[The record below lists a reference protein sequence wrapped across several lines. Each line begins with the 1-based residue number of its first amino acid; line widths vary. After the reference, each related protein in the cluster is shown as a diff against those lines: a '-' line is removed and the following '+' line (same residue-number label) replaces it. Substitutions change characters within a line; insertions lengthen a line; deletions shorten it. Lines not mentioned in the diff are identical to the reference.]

1 MLSVPRSPQGN
12 EKFREYILSNP
23 STTRYILLI
32 VLEGNFDDKKLSLVR
47 ANSFSVKDRAIWN
60 TYCFVEPFLPVAR
73 SMALEKFIKT
83 PVGFRRKF
91 RQNFGTRSWTKSSK
105 VAALRILF
113 QRRRFTRREIH
124 YASEFPT
131 DEATSFVTFS
141 LIVFRIFHF
150 VSSFRFI
157 CDRRR
162 DFDEY
167 HIEVSE
173 I

>member
-1 MLSVPRSPQGN
+1 MIRNYHRYVRIVSPSKIAQFGTHIASWSRFSRWREVRLSKSLLKLRQDFAGSFVRSF
-12 EKFREYILSNP
+12 E
-23 STTRYILLI
+23 
-32 VLEGNFDDKKLSLVR
+32 
-47 ANSFSVKDRAIWN
+47 
-60 TYCFVEPFLPVAR
+60 
-73 SMALEKFIKT
+73 
-83 PVGFRRKF
+83 
-91 RQNFGTRSWTKSSK
+91 TRSWTKSSK

-131 DEATSFVTFS
+131 DEATSFVTFF

-162 DFDEY
+162 NFDVY
-167 HIEVSE
+167 HIEEST